1 MAHSLHRIGLAPVS
15 AFAEHCYNYIY
26 TVEGGSHLLFQVKQT
41 GELKHRQMLH
51 DSPMTRKTY
60 KKKNLCQIVNTTKTS
75 ASDYPLN
82 MFSKG
87 VNTHRQILSEITH
100 PR

>member
-1 MAHSLHRIGLAPVS
+1 MGYRNEIQTSTRWNVRLTKQSMAHSLHRIGLAPVS

-60 KKKNLCQIVNTTKTS
+60 KKKPV
-75 ASDYPLN
+75 SDRKHN
-82 MFSKG
+82 ENKCK
-87 VNTHRQILSEITH
+87 
-100 PR
+100 